1 MKGHSYC
8 YLNNGGN
15 SGANSFGKRK
25 MVFDVEFS
33 KKRKTHRFSLE
44 LFFKRFPTL
53 EEEICN
59 QLDMQSLRAFT
70 QVSKEM
76 VDMRL
81 ECRFYWVRMVQYQLG
96 SLYDEKI
103 PKVWNTVIQRSP
115 VEIVREFSQ
124 TIDQFYRFSSKNK
137 FILLGQLPVGR
148 INIICSPMHIAAERG
163 NFELCQ
169 HIIGKLEDKNPK
181 DFNYGE
187 TPLHWAA
194 EEGHY
199 GVCKLILEN
208 NSNKNPK
215 DYKGITPAHL
225 AAARDD
231 LELCKLI
238 IDNLE
243 NDGDNNP
250 KDIGGGTLLHY
261 AAAATKVDLKLCQFL
276 IESLKSNGDKNPKD
290 FEGTTPLHVAAE
302 NGDLELCELIVENV
316 TDKSPLN
323 NKQETPKDLAYKN
336 GNLYLSEV
344 LSKYALS

>member
-8 YLNNGGN
+8 YLDNCGN
-15 SGANSFGKRK
+15 SEANSFVKRK
-25 MVFDVEFS
+25 LEFDVDVEFS
-33 KKRKTHRFSLE
+33 KKRKTNPFSLE
-44 LFFKRFPTL
+44 VFFKRFPTL

-81 ECRFYWVRMVQYQLG
+81 ECRFYWVRMVQCQLG
-96 SLYDEKI
+96 SLYVEGI
-103 PKVWNTVIQRSP
+103 PKIWSNVIRRSP
-115 VEIVREFSQ
+115 VEIVREFAQ

-137 FILLGQLPVGR
+137 FVFMGQIPIGR
-148 INIICSPMHIAAERG
+148 INIKCSPMHIAAERG

-169 HIIGKLEDKNPK
+169 HVIGRLEDKNPK
-181 DFNYGE
+181 EFFGE

-194 EEGHY
+194 KEGHY
-199 GVCKLILEN
+199 GVSKLILEN

-215 DYKGITPAHL
+215 DDKGITPAHL
-225 AAARDD
+225 AAAGDNF
-231 LELCKLI
+231 ELCKLI
-238 IDNLE
+238 MDNLE
-243 NDGDNNP
+243 NNGDKNP

-261 AAAATKVDLKLCQFL
+261 AAAATKIDLILCQFL
-276 IESLKSNGDKNPKD
+276 IKSLESNGDKNPKD
-290 FEGTTPLHVAAE
+290 FEGTTPLHLAAE
-302 NGDLELCELIVENV
+302 DGDMELCELLVENV

-344 LSKYALS
+344 LS